1 MTPFEAFLLAM
12 LGVLVAGACVTYA
25 IYRQKRRRK

>member
-12 LGVLVAGACVTYA
+12 SGMLIAGAGVTYA
-25 IYRQKRRRK
+25 IYRQKQ